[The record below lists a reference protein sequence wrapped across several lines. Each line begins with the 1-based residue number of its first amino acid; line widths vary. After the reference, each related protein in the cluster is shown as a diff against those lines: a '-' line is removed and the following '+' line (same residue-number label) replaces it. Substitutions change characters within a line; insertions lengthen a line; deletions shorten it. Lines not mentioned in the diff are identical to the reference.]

1 MAGVFLYY
9 DITETCNQT
18 IIVIDN
24 ELPSSSCPRAEWDHF
39 VEEGICFASFNLD
52 VPMVTDNCGVF
63 FNYKQCPSNV

>member
-24 ELPSSSCPRAEWDHF
+24 ELPSSSCPRAE
-39 VEEGICFASFNLD
+39 
-52 VPMVTDNCGVF
+52 
-63 FNYKQCPSNV
+63 